1 MARYITTQWQYHT
14 FTLLV
19 GMFDFPCEGFVLI
32 PAKAPTHDPVY
43 MAEVE
48 RMNSVVEF
56 YQAAAYLQ
64 DFLDSDA
71 KEYDYDWSKDEYL
84 LDVMNAF
91 ELDLIPIECSLY
103 EAALSLREHNPFIPA
118 TRKPSQSLKGYVYL
132 MTNNEMLCKIGYSK
146 DPAQRLKQIAREEEE
161 VYLHCRIPSD
171 DMCLLEY
178 QLHQRFRVKR
188 VRGEWFSL
196 SHEEK
201 TEIIAMGEIYYG

>member
-1 MARYITTQWQYHT
+1 MARYVTAHWQHHS

-19 GMFDFPCEGFVLI
+19 GMFDQPCEGFVLI
-32 PAKAPTHDPVY
+32 PANAPVRDPVY

-48 RMNSVVEF
+48 RINSIMGF

-84 LDVMNAF
+84 IDVMDSF
-91 ELDLIPIECSLY
+91 EFDIVPVERSLY
-103 EAALSLREHNPFIPA
+103 EAALSLREHNPHIPT
-118 TRKPSQSLKGYVYL
+118 TRRPSQSLSGYVYL
-132 MTNNEMLCKIGYSK
+132 MTNSEMLCKIGYSK
-146 DPAQRLKQIAREEEE
+146 DPAQRLKQISREEGE

-171 DMCLLEY
+171 DMCSLEY
-178 QLHQRFRVKR
+178 ELHQRFRAKR

-201 TEIIAMGEIYYG
+201 KEIIAMGEVYYG